1 MWQTLIAPVANIA
14 GTWLKG
20 KQEKAQAKAKL
31 EVAKIE
37 AVTKKA
43 KQDGDW
49 ESMAMSASDNSWK
62 DEAWTLCFIAIIV
75 ASFVPPLQ
83 PYMQQGFDFL
93 RTAPEWLQYGIL
105 ASIAAS
111 FGLKSITQ
119 LKK

>member
-1 MWQTLIAPVANIA
+1 MFQALLGPVANIA

-31 EVAKIE
+31 EVAKID
-37 AVTKKA
+37 AIAKKA

-49 ESMAMSASDNSWK
+49 ESMAMQSSDNSWK
-62 DEAWTLCFIAIIV
+62 DEAWTLCFIGMIV

-93 RTAPEWLQYGIL
+93 RTAPEWLHYGIL

>member
-1 MWQTLIAPVANIA
+1 M
-14 GTWLKG
+14 
-20 KQEKAQAKAKL
+20 
-31 EVAKIE
+31 
-37 AVTKKA
+37 
-43 KQDGDW
+43 
-49 ESMAMSASDNSWK
+49 
-62 DEAWTLCFIAIIV
+62 IV

>member
-1 MWQTLIAPVANIA
+1 MYLSRMRHCGVIR
-14 GTWLKG
+14 LFYY
-20 KQEKAQAKAKL
+20 
-31 EVAKIE
+31 
-37 AVTKKA
+37 
-43 KQDGDW
+43 
-49 ESMAMSASDNSWK
+49 
-62 DEAWTLCFIAIIV
+62 LCFPMDNGTTYMNTCKGLLSGSPV

>member
-1 MWQTLIAPVANIA
+1 MLKFLGPITNLASKWMEGKQKKSE
-14 GTWLKG
+14 LKG
-20 KQEKAQAKAKL
+20 KL
-31 EVAKIE
+31 EEAKIKGQIKRASSDAAWE
-37 AVTKKA
+37 VKA
-43 KQDGDW
+43 MD
-49 ESMAMSASDNSWK
+49 ASSDSWK
-62 DEAWTLCFIAIIV
+62 DEAWTLCFIGMIV